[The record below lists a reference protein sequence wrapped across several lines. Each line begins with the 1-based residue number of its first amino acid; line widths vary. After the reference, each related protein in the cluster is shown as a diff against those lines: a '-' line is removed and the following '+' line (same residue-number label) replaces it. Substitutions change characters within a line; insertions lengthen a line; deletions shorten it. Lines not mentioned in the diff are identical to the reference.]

1 MRIRMKIKLMIL
13 IAFILLFVS
22 LAAQDN
28 PAIKSVSDI
37 VNHPE
42 IDQALDKILMSRKDL
57 TFNFF
62 RDEKDPFRLQ
72 IIDDL
77 FKTPINTYIYSD
89 SISNQVNQISRFL
102 DDKKVFSQSIAY
114 TYRLLDVTFEQN
126 QVEHFPIQKFNK
138 NNKKQMK
145 KLTQLELEFVNYIAS
160 ELVLINDINNQAYQQ
175 FSDEEK
181 KLISNYF
188 TQEDSEEEQNSDYL
202 NLKLLR
208 EKTIES
214 NERVKKIYQLIAKV
228 DFSKIAYASYLAA
241 EMIENVHHHYIP
253 KLSDDFKMKQRE
265 FVSEL
270 GKIIINPSKD
280 CQLDD
285 AVFVLDF
292 KTDNIYTQDK
302 GQNLLFLMD
311 YYGNDVYKGKDFSQ
325 GGSFMTL
332 QYFFDFTGNDEYR
345 GRNQSQ
351 GSSCLGTGILFDFKG
366 NDVYESESLVQGCGK
381 LGLGLLI
388 DNEGN
393 DQYFCSL
400 YGQGFGYTKGL
411 GSLIDIKG
419 NDTYIVKKTHVDWL
433 RYDSHYESLSQGCG
447 LGIRPNYSGGIGL
460 LSEGSGNDTY
470 ISDIYGQGTAYWY
483 ALGALVDRAGNDQ
496 YISHQYAQ
504 GSGVHLAFASL
515 IDYSGD
521 DLYKSKGVSQGCG
534 HDLAF
539 GGLLDLRGDD
549 NYVCYDLSQGGGNAN
564 AISFFIDYMGNDG
577 YIARKDNVMGYS
589 DLRRS
594 FGYIGLFLDMSGD
607 DFYGAPIGGNSKD
620 WVHSTYGVGRDLNLL
635 SESEIIAN
643 QQASSKPVDVE
654 IPDDIESLFL
664 YGSAQAQSL
673 AHLVQPARDRL
684 IKKGVEA
691 VPYLIAQMNTELVRE
706 QLCLTET
713 LPKMG
718 RVVYPYFEEALKD
731 STKTLFMISI
741 IGLTKDSLAFDL
753 IKESFNISDQK
764 YSAIRASGD
773 LKNPQAVPFLIEA
786 LNDSSVSVRREA
798 AIALQKIPDPRSISS
813 LINCLKDDYQEV
825 RYSAQIALQKLKKEA
840 DKELRSALITASPMQ
855 RELILLILK

>member
-1 MRIRMKIKLMIL
+1 MKNNPLIL
-13 IAFILLFVS
+13 ISILMLFTCFIIQDMNA
-22 LAAQDN
+22 LA
-28 PAIKSVSDI
+28 SVTDI
-37 VNHPE
+37 VNHSE
-42 IDQALDKILMSRKDL
+42 IDRALEKILMTRDDL
-57 TFNFF
+57 TFNFYK
-62 RDEKDPFRLQ
+62 DEKDPFRLK
-72 IIDDL
+72 IVDDL
-77 FKTPINTYIYSD
+77 FKKPINTYLYSD
-89 SISNQVNQISRFL
+89 SITNQINKISRFTE
-102 DDKKVFSQSIAY
+102 DKQIFSQTIAY
-114 TYRLLDVTFEQN
+114 AYGLLDTPSEIKSADQYVNEGF
-126 QVEHFPIQKFNK
+126 IKK
-138 NNKKQMK
+138 NKKQMK
-145 KLTQLELEFVNYIAS
+145 KLTNPEQDFITFVAGELYRIN
-160 ELVLINDINNQAYQQ
+160 ELNHQAYRML
-175 FSDEEK
+175 SEEEQS
-181 KLISNYF
+181 LIRNF
-188 TQEDSEEEQNSDYL
+188 FVQEDSEEDVETDYL

-214 NERVKKIYQLIAKV
+214 NEKIKKIYQLIAKI
-228 DFSKIAYASYLAA
+228 DFSKIAEASLIAA
-241 EMIENVHHHYIP
+241 QMVENVHHQYVP
-253 KLSDDFKMKQRE
+253 EFSDDFKKKNRE
-265 FVSEL
+265 FSSEF
-270 GKIIINPSKD
+270 GKIIINPGKE
-280 CQLDD
+280 CPLDD
-285 AVFVLDF
+285 AVFVIDF
-292 KTDNIYTQDK
+292 SSDNVYHQVK

-311 YYGNDVYKGKDFSQ
+311 YYGHDVYRGRDFSQ
-325 GGSFMTL
+325 GGAFMSI
-332 QYFFDFTGNDEYR
+332 QYFFDFEGNDEYVSN
-345 GRNQSQ
+345 NQSQ

-366 NDVYESESLVQGCGK
+366 NDIYQSESLVQGCGK
-381 LGLGLLI
+381 LGVGLLI
-388 DNEGN
+388 DTDGN

-411 GSLIDIKG
+411 GSLIDDKG

-433 RYDSHYESLSQGCG
+433 RYDSHFESLSQGCG

-460 LSEGSGNDTY
+460 LSDVSGNDTY

-483 ALGALVDRAGNDQ
+483 SLGALVDRAGNDQ

-564 AISFFIDYMGNDG
+564 AISFFVDYMGNDG
-577 YIARKDNVMGYS
+577 YIARRENVMGYS

-607 DFYGAPIGGNSKD
+607 DFYGSPIGGNNND

-635 SESEIIAN
+635 SESEIAEN
-643 QQASSKPVDVE
+643 QQASSAPVDIE

-664 YGSAQAQSL
+664 FGSAQAQSL

-691 VPYLIAQMNTELVRE
+691 VPYLISQMNTELVRE

-718 RVVYPYFEEALKD
+718 REVYPYLKEALKD

-741 IGLTKDSLAFDL
+741 IGLTKDSLAFEL
-753 IKESFNISDQK
+753 IRDSFNDPQQK
-764 YSAIRASGD
+764 YSAIKASGD
-773 LKNPQAVPFLIEA
+773 LKNAEAVPYLIDA
-786 LNDSSVSVRREA
+786 LSDPSVAVRREA
-798 AIALQKIPDPRSISS
+798 AIALQKIPDVRSISA
-813 LINCLKDDYQEV
+813 LIECLNDDYQEV
-825 RYSAQIALQKLKKEA
+825 RYSAQIALVKLKKDA
-840 DKELRSALITASPMQ
+840 DKELRKALITASPIQ
-855 RELILLILK
+855 KEFIQLIIK